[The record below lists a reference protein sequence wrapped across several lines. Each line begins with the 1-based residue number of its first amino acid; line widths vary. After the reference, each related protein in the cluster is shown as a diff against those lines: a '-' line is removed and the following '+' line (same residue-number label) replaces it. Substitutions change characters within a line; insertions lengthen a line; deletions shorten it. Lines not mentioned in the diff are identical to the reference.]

1 MARWAMAKATLRK
14 LYSDKEQNVGTRI
27 AFIQPEQQNNICF
40 ACCWSTTVQ
49 TGTYYYIIMFTQY
62 CWKVMIFR
70 KLLSLVTKKYST
82 STYTTYCKSVYLYCF
97 STTYMIF
104 CRKQPSQSS
113 ELLNKNRRL

>member
-62 CWKVMIFR
+62 CWKVMMFR
-70 KLLSLVTKKYST
+70 RHLNLAKINKTNKLHIECQFGYTITVLV
-82 STYTTYCKSVYLYCF
+82 
-97 STTYMIF
+97 
-104 CRKQPSQSS
+104 
-113 ELLNKNRRL
+113 